1 MHHQQHRGL
10 LGIGRQVQ
18 IDALL
23 LVAAIGQVAL
33 DLCVR
38 CLALGS
44 PFLQF
49 SRSGPALLN
58 GAVSRSRTLRKV
70 RNGVLCITKHSFAG

>member
-18 IDALL
+18 IQALL

-44 PFLQF
+44 PFLQLVAQ
-49 SRSGPALLN
+49 RP
-58 GAVSRSRTLRKV
+58 GAAQWRCEQEQ
-70 RNGVLCITKHSFAG
+70 GAEEGA